1 MMNLENGVTKDVF
14 IRTNTVGYKIDES
27 ALVRGALIAPIL
39 WALSPKGR
47 LTGLKYSRVEPT
59 SLAAKPTKL
68 DRPCRARACY
78 VMGLVE
84 GCNPSPTISP
94 PPVHLRDMASGN
106 RLSREEKGKDIATS
120 PSPARD
126 ADGGPLEDFDIIHR
140 DALRDTEN
148 MSLSQRLLVADAHR
162 QFREEIE
169 ENVEGK
175 DREASGSEAP
185 SLVVR
190 PRRRARRRGRIDQ
203 SDRLP
208 APRSVPFY
216 KVDCRPV
223 IYHPGGIFEELPSL
237 PPEAWPDLSREWIRR
252 QQARIARVD
261 WESRLPCVLGPR
273 KSRLSLFTRKQQKLL
288 NQARK
293 MEGVPDLSAM
303 LKGKL
308 QMLSTKSSS
317 AGASEVRPVPTDG
330 DVNSEPPAQSSP
342 KRKAN
347 KAKAKNRS
355 VPLEEAPSSADVS
368 EVAAK
373 KKKKKESKKRSREET
388 SVGAMETSTA
398 AGNDGAERNDPA
410 DSTRGSP
417 EERPKKKLKKKTA
430 EDDGTS
436 APEIPS
442 RSGEPATEVGDGSRD
457 ESPSSKGAPSSSAR
471 ETGAGSGGSL
481 PWKAGGGIRFL
492 DRVEFLYDEA
502 TPLVLNPLRC
512 AELTRQIR
520 GGTKELPPVDDLY
533 FKKEYIDAAM
543 AGRRSD
549 GSMNYLVEKYD
560 STLKQTMIQLGASD
574 KLARTRLGVI
584 ERLRAENKKA
594 SDKAAKE
601 KEELEDKLKS
611 DRLAKKDAL
620 REKTRLERLV
630 ASLEKEKAELE
641 GERDAV
647 VGTLVKERQRLRDS
661 RVQEVTRERIKVQTA
676 MADKSTRCIGKM
688 KGYLDRLIAR
698 EKAKNLYGQ
707 ASGTK
712 KCLEMIK
719 DSGIAIPP
727 SMINIFSE
735 QEKMYEAEVANLY
748 LEPFS
753 EDDYALSPL
762 NLPSRFVN
770 EELMGVLDPYGSN
783 VGLIG
788 HESASQLITFRE
800 ATEDP
805 VDEPMV
811 DITSALSERI
821 VVPEGTTIE
830 ERPDGSDPEETGDA
844 IQTDTGDVAAEDPV
858 LVSSSEER
866 GEDEVGEEENRS
878 SPALVEE
885 MVPNL
890 PVSNPPAQVEGLGD
904 QVVEEETIE
913 ALDPSRDDQDVVT
926 SDEPVIGFTRLSSCF
941 DLELSKSR

>member
-1 MMNLENGVTKDVF
+1 
-14 IRTNTVGYKIDES
+14 
-27 ALVRGALIAPIL
+27 
-39 WALSPKGR
+39 
-47 LTGLKYSRVEPT
+47 
-59 SLAAKPTKL
+59 
-68 DRPCRARACY
+68 
-78 VMGLVE
+78 
-84 GCNPSPTISP
+84 
-94 PPVHLRDMASGN
+94 
-106 RLSREEKGKDIATS
+106 
-120 PSPARD
+120 
-126 ADGGPLEDFDIIHR
+126 
-140 DALRDTEN
+140 
-148 MSLSQRLLVADAHR
+148 
-162 QFREEIE
+162 
-169 ENVEGK
+169 
-175 DREASGSEAP
+175 
-185 SLVVR
+185 
-190 PRRRARRRGRIDQ
+190 
-203 SDRLP
+203 
-208 APRSVPFY
+208 
-216 KVDCRPV
+216 
-223 IYHPGGIFEELPSL
+223 
-237 PPEAWPDLSREWIRR
+237 
-252 QQARIARVD
+252 
-261 WESRLPCVLGPR
+261 
-273 KSRLSLFTRKQQKLL
+273 
-288 NQARK
+288 
-293 MEGVPDLSAM
+293 MEGVPDLSAL

-342 KRKAN
+342 KKKAN
-347 KAKAKNRS
+347 RAKAKNRN
-355 VPLEEAPSSADVS
+355 VPLEEAPPSADVS

-388 SVGAMETSTA
+388 SVGAMETPTA

-430 EDDGTS
+430 EGDGTS

-481 PWKAGGGIRFL
+481 PRKAGGGVHFP

-502 TPLVLNPLRC
+502 TPLVLNPLPC

-560 STLKQTMIQLGASD
+560 STLKQTMVQLGASD

-601 KEELEDKLKS
+601 KEVLRVKFEELEDKLKS

-762 NLPSRFVN
+762 SLPSRFVN

-788 HESASQLITFRE
+788 HESASQLITSRE

-830 ERPDGSDPEETGDA
+830 ERPDGSDPEETGEA

-866 GEDEVGEEENRS
+866 EEDGVGVEENGS

-890 PVSNPPAQVEGLGD
+890 PVPDPSAQVEGLGD

-913 ALDPSRDDQDVVT
+913 ALDPSRDDQDVV
-926 SDEPVIGFTRLSSCF
+926 V
-941 DLELSKSR
+941 

>member
-1 MMNLENGVTKDVF
+1 MMNLGNGVTKD
-14 IRTNTVGYKIDES
+14 
-27 ALVRGALIAPIL
+27 
-39 WALSPKGR
+39 

-68 DRPCRARACY
+68 DRPCRARPCY
-78 VMGLVE
+78 LMGLVE

-94 PPVHLRDMASGN
+94 PPKFFETAQLIATHSHLR
-106 RLSREEKGKDIATS
+106 
-120 PSPARD
+120 
-126 ADGGPLEDFDIIHR
+126 
-140 DALRDTEN
+140 
-148 MSLSQRLLVADAHR
+148 
-162 QFREEIE
+162 
-169 ENVEGK
+169 
-175 DREASGSEAP
+175 
-185 SLVVR
+185 
-190 PRRRARRRGRIDQ
+190 
-203 SDRLP
+203 
-208 APRSVPFY
+208 
-216 KVDCRPV
+216 
-223 IYHPGGIFEELPSL
+223 
-237 PPEAWPDLSREWIRR
+237 WPDLSREWIRR

-293 MEGVPDLSAM
+293 MEGVPDLSAL

-388 SVGAMETSTA
+388 SVGAMETSAA

-410 DSTRGSP
+410 DSTRRSP

-481 PWKAGGGIRFL
+481 PRKAGRGIRFP
-492 DRVEFLYDEA
+492 DREEFLYDEA

-788 HESASQLITFRE
+788 HESASQLITSRE

-913 ALDPSRDDQDVVT
+913 ALDPSRDDQDVVIFI
-926 SDEPVIGFTRLSSCF
+926 SLIFANRQVMNRCPKVDNK
-941 DLELSKSR
+941 ELSIRVKGPSVRFLSDN

>member
-14 IRTNTVGYKIDES
+14 IRINTVGYKTDES

-47 LTGLKYSRVEPT
+47 PT

-94 PPVHLRDMASGN
+94 PQFTCE
-106 RLSREEKGKDIATS
+106 RLVG
-120 PSPARD
+120 
-126 ADGGPLEDFDIIHR
+126 
-140 DALRDTEN
+140 
-148 MSLSQRLLVADAHR
+148 LSEFVGQG
-162 QFREEIE
+162 
-169 ENVEGK
+169 EG
-175 DREASGSEAP
+175 REASGSEAP

-190 PRRRARRRGRIDQ
+190 PRRRARRRGGIDQ

-216 KVDCRPV
+216 EVDCRPV
-223 IYHPGGIFEELPSL
+223 IFHPGGIFEELPSL

-293 MEGVPDLSAM
+293 MEGVPDLSAL

-347 KAKAKNRS
+347 KAKAKAKNRT

-398 AGNDGAERNDPA
+398 AENDGAERNDPA

-481 PWKAGGGIRFL
+481 PRKAGGGIRFP

-560 STLKQTMIQLGASD
+560 STLKQTMVQLGASD

-601 KEELEDKLKS
+601 KEVLRVKFEELEDKLKS

-788 HESASQLITFRE
+788 HESASQLITSRE

-913 ALDPSRDDQDVVT
+913 ALDPSRDDQDVV
-926 SDEPVIGFTRLSSCF
+926 V
-941 DLELSKSR
+941 

>member
-1 MMNLENGVTKDVF
+1 MGTLG
-14 IRTNTVGYKIDES
+14 
-27 ALVRGALIAPIL
+27 
-39 WALSPKGR
+39 
-47 LTGLKYSRVEPT
+47 VEPT

-78 VMGLVE
+78 VMGLME

-94 PPVHLRDMASGN
+94 PPVHL
-106 RLSREEKGKDIATS
+106 
-120 PSPARD
+120 
-126 ADGGPLEDFDIIHR
+126 
-140 DALRDTEN
+140 
-148 MSLSQRLLVADAHR
+148 
-162 QFREEIE
+162 
-169 ENVEGK
+169 
-175 DREASGSEAP
+175 EASGSEAP

-190 PRRRARRRGRIDQ
+190 PRRRARRRSGIDQ

-216 KVDCRPV
+216 EVDCRPV
-223 IYHPGGIFEELPSL
+223 IFHPGGIFEELPSL

-293 MEGVPDLSAM
+293 MEGVPDLSAL

-373 KKKKKESKKRSREET
+373 KKKKKGSKKRSREET

-398 AGNDGAERNDPA
+398 AENDGAERNDPA

-442 RSGEPATEVGDGSRD
+442 RSGERLPKSEMAHGMNLRRV
-457 ESPSSKGAPSSSAR
+457 R
-471 ETGAGSGGSL
+471 E
-481 PWKAGGGIRFL
+481 
-492 DRVEFLYDEA
+492 
-502 TPLVLNPLRC
+502 PLRLLRGRPVR
-512 AELTRQIR
+512 EVEIR

-560 STLKQTMIQLGASD
+560 STLKQTMVQLGASD

-601 KEELEDKLKS
+601 KEVLRVKFEELEDKLKS

-719 DSGIAIPP
+719 DSEIAIPP

-788 HESASQLITFRE
+788 HESASQLITSRE

-830 ERPDGSDPEETGDA
+830 ERPEGSDPEETGDA

-890 PVSNPPAQVEGLGD
+890 PVSNPPSQVEGLGD

-926 SDEPVIGFTRLSSCF
+926 SDEPVIGFTRLPSCF

>member
-1 MMNLENGVTKDVF
+1 
-14 IRTNTVGYKIDES
+14 
-27 ALVRGALIAPIL
+27 
-39 WALSPKGR
+39 
-47 LTGLKYSRVEPT
+47 
-59 SLAAKPTKL
+59 
-68 DRPCRARACY
+68 
-78 VMGLVE
+78 
-84 GCNPSPTISP
+84 
-94 PPVHLRDMASGN
+94 
-106 RLSREEKGKDIATS
+106 
-120 PSPARD
+120 
-126 ADGGPLEDFDIIHR
+126 
-140 DALRDTEN
+140 
-148 MSLSQRLLVADAHR
+148 
-162 QFREEIE
+162 
-169 ENVEGK
+169 
-175 DREASGSEAP
+175 
-185 SLVVR
+185 
-190 PRRRARRRGRIDQ
+190 
-203 SDRLP
+203 
-208 APRSVPFY
+208 
-216 KVDCRPV
+216 
-223 IYHPGGIFEELPSL
+223 
-237 PPEAWPDLSREWIRR
+237 
-252 QQARIARVD
+252 
-261 WESRLPCVLGPR
+261 
-273 KSRLSLFTRKQQKLL
+273 
-288 NQARK
+288 
-293 MEGVPDLSAM
+293 MEGVPDLSAL

-398 AGNDGAERNDPA
+398 AENDGAERNDPA

-481 PWKAGGGIRFL
+481 PRKAGRGIRFP
-492 DRVEFLYDEA
+492 DREEFLYDEA

-520 GGTKELPPVDDLY
+520 GGTKELPPVEDLY

-543 AGRRSD
+543 AGRRVNSFSLYFPFPFLKIFLSLFCFTQSD

-560 STLKQTMIQLGASD
+560 STLKQTMVQLGASD

-601 KEELEDKLKS
+601 KEVLRVKFEELEDKLKS

-788 HESASQLITFRE
+788 HESASQLITSRE

-913 ALDPSRDDQDVVT
+913 ALDPSRDDQDVV
-926 SDEPVIGFTRLSSCF
+926 V
-941 DLELSKSR
+941 

>member
-1 MMNLENGVTKDVF
+1 M
-14 IRTNTVGYKIDES
+14 
-27 ALVRGALIAPIL
+27 
-39 WALSPKGR
+39 
-47 LTGLKYSRVEPT
+47 TGLKYSEVELT

-94 PPVHLRDMASGN
+94 PPVHL
-106 RLSREEKGKDIATS
+106 
-120 PSPARD
+120 
-126 ADGGPLEDFDIIHR
+126 
-140 DALRDTEN
+140 
-148 MSLSQRLLVADAHR
+148 
-162 QFREEIE
+162 
-169 ENVEGK
+169 
-175 DREASGSEAP
+175 EASGSEAP

-190 PRRRARRRGRIDQ
+190 PRRRARRRGQ
-203 SDRLP
+203 K
-208 APRSVPFY
+208 F
-216 KVDCRPV
+216 
-223 IYHPGGIFEELPSL
+223 FETAQLIATHSHL
-237 PPEAWPDLSREWIRR
+237 RWPDLSREWIRR

-293 MEGVPDLSAM
+293 MEGVPDLSAL

-317 AGASEVRPVPTDG
+317 AGASEVRPVSTDG
-330 DVNSEPPAQSSP
+330 DVNPEPPAQSSP

-347 KAKAKNRS
+347 RAKAKNRS
-355 VPLEEAPSSADVS
+355 VPLEEAQPSADVS

-388 SVGAMETSTA
+388 SVGAMETPTA

-417 EERPKKKLKKKTA
+417 EERPKKKLKKKSA
-430 EDDGTS
+430 EGDGTS

-481 PWKAGGGIRFL
+481 PRKAGGGVHFP
-492 DRVEFLYDEA
+492 DHVEFLYDEA
-502 TPLVLNPLRC
+502 TPLVLNPLPC

-560 STLKQTMIQLGASD
+560 STLKQTMVQLGASD

-601 KEELEDKLKS
+601 KEVLRVKFEELEDKLKS

-630 ASLEKEKAELE
+630 ASLEKEKVELE

-688 KGYLDRLIAR
+688 KGYLDRFIAR

-788 HESASQLITFRE
+788 HESASQLITSRE

-913 ALDPSRDDQDVVT
+913 ALDPSRDDQDVVIFI
-926 SDEPVIGFTRLSSCF
+926 SLIFANRQVMNRCPKVDNK
-941 DLELSKSR
+941 ELSIRVKGPSVRFLSDN

>member
-1 MMNLENGVTKDVF
+1 MMNLGNGVTKDVLL
-14 IRTNTVGYKIDES
+14 ES
-27 ALVRGALIAPIL
+27 TQWVTRLI
-39 WALSPKGR
+39 
-47 LTGLKYSRVEPT
+47 
-59 SLAAKPTKL
+59 
-68 DRPCRARACY
+68 
-78 VMGLVE
+78 
-84 GCNPSPTISP
+84 
-94 PPVHLRDMASGN
+94 
-106 RLSREEKGKDIATS
+106 KGKETRS
-120 PSPARD
+120 
-126 ADGGPLEDFDIIHR
+126 
-140 DALRDTEN
+140 
-148 MSLSQRLLVADAHR
+148 
-162 QFREEIE
+162 
-169 ENVEGK
+169 EGE

-190 PRRRARRRGRIDQ
+190 PRRRAHRRGRIDQ

-208 APRSVPFY
+208 APRSVPFT
-216 KVDCRPV
+216 K
-223 IYHPGGIFEELPSL
+223 
-237 PPEAWPDLSREWIRR
+237 WPDLSREWIRR

-293 MEGVPDLSAM
+293 MEGVPDLSAL

-373 KKKKKESKKRSREET
+373 KKKKKGSKKRSREET

-457 ESPSSKGAPSSSAR
+457 ESPSS
-471 ETGAGSGGSL
+471 
-481 PWKAGGGIRFL
+481 GGGIRFP

-601 KEELEDKLKS
+601 KEVLRVKFEELEDKLKS

-788 HESASQLITFRE
+788 HESASQLITSRE

-830 ERPDGSDPEETGDA
+830 ERPDGSDPEETGEA

-866 GEDEVGEEENRS
+866 EEDGVGVEENGS

-890 PVSNPPAQVEGLGD
+890 PVPDPSAQVEGLGD

-913 ALDPSRDDQDVVT
+913 ALDPSRDDQDVV
-926 SDEPVIGFTRLSSCF
+926 V
-941 DLELSKSR
+941 